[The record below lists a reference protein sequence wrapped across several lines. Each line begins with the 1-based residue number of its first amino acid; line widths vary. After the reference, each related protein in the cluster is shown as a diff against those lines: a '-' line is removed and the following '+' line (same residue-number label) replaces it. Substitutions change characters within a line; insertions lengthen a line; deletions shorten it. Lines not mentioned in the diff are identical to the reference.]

1 MDKKIN
7 SRTDLKREV
16 NMEDNKNLDIN
27 TDIDNKDESSAV
39 DSTKEDTTKTDVA
52 TEKTFTQ
59 EELDKII
66 EKRLARAL
74 KKANEEKQ
82 EAEKLAK
89 MSAEERAKAEF
100 EKEKQKFEDER
111 KQYQREKMELEVI
124 KQMSSKGLPTEFATY
139 LIADDA
145 ETALNNIKTF
155 EAEWQ
160 KAIEKAVNEK
170 LKGST
175 PKTGNTANITITKD
189 EFNSLGYSERM
200 KIYNEQPELYK
211 KLTK

>member
-1 MDKKIN
+1 
-7 SRTDLKREV
+7 
-16 NMEDNKNLDIN
+16 MEDNKNLNTNIN
-27 TDIDNKDESSAV
+27 TDIDNKESSAV
-39 DSTKEDTTKTDVA
+39 DSTKEDTTNKDVA
-52 TEKTFTQ
+52 TDKTEKTFTQ

-74 KKANEEKQ
+74 KKAEEEKI
-82 EAEKLAK
+82 EAERLAK
-89 MSAEERAKAEF
+89 MSEAERQQALF
-100 EKEKQKFEDER
+100 NKEKAKFEEER

-124 KQMSSKGLPTEFATY
+124 KQMSSKGLPVEFSKY

-175 PKTGNTANITITKD
+175 PKAGSGVVKS
-189 EFNSLGYSERM
+189 NSTDSFLSAIKQNQAKR
-200 KIYNEQPELYK
+200 
-211 KLTK
+211 

>member
-1 MDKKIN
+1 
-7 SRTDLKREV
+7 
-16 NMEDNKNLDIN
+16 MEDNKNLDTNTN
-27 TDIDNKDESSAV
+27 TDIDNKESSAV
-39 DSTKEDTTKTDVA
+39 DSTKKDTTNKDVA
-52 TEKTFTQ
+52 TDNKEDKQEKTFTQ

-74 KKANEEKQ
+74 KKADEERQ

-89 MSAEERAKAEF
+89 MSEAERQQALF
-100 EKEKQKFEDER
+100 DKEKAKFEEER

-124 KQMSSKGLPTEFATY
+124 KQMSSKGLPVEFSKY

-155 EAEWQ
+155 EVEWQ
-160 KAIEKAVNEK
+160 QAIEKAVNEK
-170 LKGST
+170 LKGNT
-175 PKTGNTANITITKD
+175 PKAGNTTNITITKD

-211 KLTK
+211 ELTK